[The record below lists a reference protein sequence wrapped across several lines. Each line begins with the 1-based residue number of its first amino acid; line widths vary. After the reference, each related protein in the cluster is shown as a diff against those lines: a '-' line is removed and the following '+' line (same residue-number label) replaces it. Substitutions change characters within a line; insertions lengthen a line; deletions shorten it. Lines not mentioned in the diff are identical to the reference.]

1 MKLTGLIAGAAA
13 LSTVFAYPGMGNMM
27 GEIATLS
34 KAKRDTPDPP
44 AEMIGDLIKGNTT
57 ATGTLVKM
65 CLNGEIDC
73 YDDSNKVNAL

>member
-1 MKLTGLIAGAAA
+1 MKFTGLLAGVTT
-13 LSTVFAYPGMGNMM
+13 LSVVFAYPGMGNMM
-27 GEIATLS
+27 GEIASLART
-34 KAKRDTPDPP
+34 KRDAP

-73 YDDSNKVNAL
+73 YDDSKKVTSP